1 MIEIGAY
8 GANHLEPAT
17 FVIKILH
24 DEKKFLYLFP
34 LAEMRP
40 FTVQIDCQEG
50 FFFE

>member
-17 FVIKILH
+17 FVQKFCMMK
-24 DEKKFLYLFP
+24 KKFLYLFP